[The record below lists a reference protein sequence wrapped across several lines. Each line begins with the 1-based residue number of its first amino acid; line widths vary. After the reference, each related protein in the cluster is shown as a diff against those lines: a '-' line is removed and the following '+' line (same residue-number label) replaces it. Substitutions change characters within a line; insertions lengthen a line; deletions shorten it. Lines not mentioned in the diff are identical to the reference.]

1 MTAERVERRLAAVLA
16 ADVAGY
22 SRLMGRD
29 EEHTLAQLKAFRNT
43 VIDPRIATHRGRIV
57 KTTGDGMLVEY
68 ASAVDAARCAV
79 EIQREMAQR
88 NADVPPEL
96 RIEFRIGIH
105 VGDIIIDDNDDI
117 FGDGVNIAARLEGI
131 AEPGGVCISDDA
143 HRHIRGRVDVAFDD
157 IGEQNLKNIAEPL
170 RAWYIRFASVS
181 APAVRS
187 SASATRVPDLS
198 LPDKPSIVVLP
209 FDNMSAEPGQEY
221 LADGIVEAITA
232 ALSCIRSFFVI
243 ARSSAFTYKGRATN
257 AREIGKELG
266 VAYLLEGS
274 VQKSGNRL
282 RIIVQLIETAGG
294 AHVWSSRFDGAIDD
308 FFDLEDR
315 ITEQVAGALQPSIRT
330 AEIERS
336 RRKRPQDLGSYD
348 YTMRAMP
355 HVWALEKE
363 ESAKA
368 LELLESALTI
378 DSEYPL
384 ALSLA
389 AWCHAQRSVYNWTD
403 DVAESQALA
412 RSLAE
417 RAAEMS
423 GDDPVIL
430 AVLGA
435 VHTFLR
441 NHGTAR
447 VLLERAVTLD
457 PNAAWAWSRLGWLEV
472 YADQP
477 KKAIE
482 KFERALR
489 LSPIDPMN
497 FNNFVGLGSAHEVAQ
512 EYDEAAALYRR
523 ALEERPNAVWIY
535 RNLASS
541 LSGAGRVEEAKQ
553 AFAEMMRSYPDLT
566 VSKFKKA
573 MVFSPFSLN
582 RMAENLRKLGLPD

>member
-1 MTAERVERRLAAVLA
+1 MPSERVERRLAAVLA

-29 EEHTLAQLKAFRNT
+29 EERTHEQLRTFRKTL
-43 VIDPRIATHRGRIV
+43 VDPEIAAHRGRIV
-57 KTTGDGMLVEY
+57 KNTGDGMLVEF
-68 ASAVDAARCAV
+68 ASVVDAARCALD
-79 EIQREMAQR
+79 IQRAIAKT
-88 NADVPPEL
+88 NADVSPEL

-105 VGDIIIDDNDDI
+105 VGDIIIDDNDI
-117 FGDGVNIAARLEGI
+117 FGDGVNIAARLEGV

-143 HRHIRGRVDVAFDD
+143 HRQIRGKIDVDFHD
-157 IGEQNLKNIAEPL
+157 IGEQNLKNIAEPM
-170 RAWYIRFASVS
+170 RAWRMRLADE
-181 APAVRS
+181 AS
-187 SASATRVPDLS
+187 SAIPSSSPPVKVLA

-209 FDNMSAEPGQEY
+209 FDNMSAEAGQDY

-257 AREIGKELG
+257 ACEVGKELG

-274 VQKSGNRL
+274 VQKAGNRL
-282 RIIVQLIETAGG
+282 RIIVQLVETEGG

-315 ITEQVAGALQPSIRT
+315 ITEQVAGALQPSIRI

-336 RRKRPQDLGSYD
+336 RRKRPQDLSSYD
-348 YTMRAMP
+348 FTMRAMP

-368 LELLESALTI
+368 LELLGKAIAI
-378 DSEYPL
+378 DPQYPL

-389 AWCHAQRSVYNWTD
+389 GWCHAQRSVYNWAD
-403 DVAESQALA
+403 DIAESQAMA
-412 RSLAE
+412 RQLAE

-423 GDDPVIL
+423 GDDPVTL

-435 VHTFLR
+435 VHTFVR

-447 VLLERAVTLD
+447 VLLERAVALD
-457 PNAAWAWSRLGWLEV
+457 PNAAWAWSRLGWLEA

-477 KKAIE
+477 QKAID

-497 FNNFVGLGSAHEVAQ
+497 LNNYVGIGSAHEVAQ
-512 EYDEAAALYRR
+512 EYDQAALFYRR
-523 ALEERPNAVWIY
+523 AS
-535 RNLASS
+535 RN
-541 LSGAGRVEEAKQ
+541 GRTPAGSTAIWHRFCREPAG
-553 AFAEMMRSYPDLT
+553 
-566 VSKFKKA
+566 SKK
-573 MVFSPFSLN
+573 LN
-582 RMAENLRKLGLPD
+582 KPLRR

>member
-1 MTAERVERRLAAVLA
+1 MAGERVERRLAAVLA
-16 ADVAGY
+16 VDVAGY

-29 EEHTLAQLKAFRNT
+29 EEGTLANLKSFRKT
-43 VIDPRIATHRGRIV
+43 LVDPAIAAHRGRIV
-57 KTTGDGMLVEY
+57 KTTGDGMLVEF

-79 EIQREMAQR
+79 EIQCSVARQ
-88 NADVPPEL
+88 NVDVPQEI

-105 VGDIIIDDNDDI
+105 VGDIIIDDNDI

-131 AEPGGVCISDDA
+131 AEPGGICISDDA
-143 HRHIRGRVDVAFDD
+143 HRQIRGKMDIAFDD
-157 IGEQNLKNIAEPL
+157 IGEQTLKNIAEPM
-170 RAWYIRFASVS
+170 RAWRMQLAGDGASEIRPGS
-181 APAVRS
+181 API
-187 SASATRVPDLS
+187 RVQDLA

-209 FDNMSAEPGQEY
+209 FDNMSAEPGQDY

-257 AREIGKELG
+257 ARDIGKELG

-274 VQKSGNRL
+274 VQKAGNRL
-282 RIIVQLIETAGG
+282 RIIVQLIETEGG

-315 ITEQVAGALQPSIRT
+315 ITEQVAGALQPSIRI

-336 RRKRPQDLGSYD
+336 RRKRPQDLSSYD
-348 YTMRAMP
+348 FTMRALP

-363 ESAKA
+363 ESVKA
-368 LELLESALTI
+368 LELLEKALTI
-378 DSEYPL
+378 DPEYPL

-389 AWCHAQRSVYNWTD
+389 GWCHAQRSVYNW
-403 DVAESQALA
+403 AEDIAVSHAMA

-423 GDDPVIL
+423 GDDPIIL
-430 AVLGA
+430 TVLGA
-435 VHTFLR
+435 VHTFVR
-441 NHGTAR
+441 NYGTAR

-457 PNAAWAWSRLGWLEV
+457 PNAAWAWSRLGWLEN

-477 KKAIE
+477 QKAIAN
-482 KFERALR
+482 FERALR

-497 FNNFVGLGSAHEVAQ
+497 FNNYVGLGSAHEVAQ
-512 EYDEAAALYRR
+512 EYDKAAAFYQR
-523 ALEERPNAVWIY
+523 ALEERPNAGWIY

-541 LSGAGRVEEAKQ
+541 LSGAGRIEEAER
-553 AFAEMMRSYPDLT
+553 AFAEMMRNYPDLT
-566 VSKFKKA
+566 VSKFKQA
-573 MVFSPFSLN
+573 MVFSAPALD
-582 RMAENLRKLGLPD
+582 RMAENLRKLGLPE

>member
-1 MTAERVERRLAAVLA
+1 LPSERVERRLAAVLA

-29 EEHTLAQLKAFRNT
+29 EERTLAQLKTFRKT
-43 VIDPRIATHRGRIV
+43 VFDPTVATHRGRIV
-57 KTTGDGMLVEY
+57 KTTGDGMLVEF

-79 EIQREMAQR
+79 EVQREMVKR
-88 NADVPPEL
+88 NSDVPPEL

-105 VGDIIIDDNDDI
+105 VGDIIIDDDDI

-131 AEPGGVCISDDA
+131 AEPGGACVSDDA
-143 HRHIRGRVDVAFDD
+143 HRQIRGKVDILFDD
-157 IGEQNLKNIAEPL
+157 IGEQNLKNISEPM
-170 RAWYIRFASVS
+170 RAWRVQLFSDAAPEIRTSS
-181 APAVRS
+181 DPIQPAL
-187 SASATRVPDLS
+187 A

-209 FDNMSAEPGQEY
+209 FDNMSAEAGNDY

-274 VQKSGNRL
+274 VQKAGNRL
-282 RIIVQLIETAGG
+282 RITVQLIETEGG
-294 AHVWSSRFDGAIDD
+294 AHVWSSRYDGTLEE

-315 ITEQVAGALQPSIRT
+315 ITQQVAGALQPSIRI

-355 HVWALEKE
+355 HVWALEKG

-368 LELLESALTI
+368 LELLEKALLI
-378 DSEYPL
+378 APEYPL
-384 ALSLA
+384 ALALA
-389 AWCHAQRSVYNWTD
+389 GWCHAQRSVYNWAD
-403 DVAESQALA
+403 DIAGSQAA
-412 RSLAE
+412 AWSLAE
-417 RAAEMS
+417 RAADLS
-423 GDDPVIL
+423 GDDPLIL

-435 VHTFLR
+435 VHTFVR
-441 NHGTAR
+441 NYGTAR
-447 VLLERAVTLD
+447 VLLERAVALD
-457 PNAAWAWSRLGWLEV
+457 PNCAWAWSRLGWIEN

-477 KKAIE
+477 HKAIGN
-482 KFERALR
+482 FERALR

-497 FNNFVGLGSAHEVAQ
+497 FNNYAGIGSAHEILQ
-512 EYDEAAALYRR
+512 DYDKAAALYRR
-523 ALEERPNAVWIY
+523 ALLERPNANWIY

-541 LSGAGRVEEAKQ
+541 LSGAGRIEEAKQ
-553 AFAEMMRSYPDLT
+553 AFAEMLRSYPDLT
-566 VSKFKKA
+566 ASKFKQA
-573 MVFSPFSLN
+573 MVFSSAALD
-582 RMAENLRKLGLPD
+582 RMAENLRRLGLPD

>member
-1 MTAERVERRLAAVLA
+1 MAGEPVERRLAAVLA

-29 EEHTLAQLKAFRNT
+29 EERTLANLKSFRKT
-43 VIDPRIATHRGRIV
+43 LVDPAIAAHRGRIV
-57 KTTGDGMLVEY
+57 KTTGDGMLVEF

-79 EIQREMAQR
+79 EVQRSVATQ
-88 NADVPPEL
+88 NADVPQDL

-105 VGDIIIDDNDDI
+105 VGDIIIDDNDI

-131 AEPGGVCISDDA
+131 AVPGGVCISDDA
-143 HRHIRGRVDVAFDD
+143 HRQIRGKIDIGFDD
-157 IGEQNLKNIAEPL
+157 IGEQTLKNIAEPM
-170 RAWYIRFASVS
+170 RAWRIRLAGVD
-181 APAVRS
+181 
-187 SASATRVPDLS
+187 ASAIRPGSTPIRVQDLA

-209 FDNMSAEPGQEY
+209 FDNMSAETGQDY

-257 AREIGKELG
+257 ARDIGKELG

-274 VQKSGNRL
+274 VQKAGNRL
-282 RIIVQLIETAGG
+282 RIIVQLIETEGG

-315 ITEQVAGALQPSIRT
+315 ITEQVAGALQPSIRI

-336 RRKRPQDLGSYD
+336 RRKRPQDLSSYD
-348 YTMRAMP
+348 FTMRAMP
-355 HVWALEKE
+355 HVWALEKD

-368 LELLESALTI
+368 LELLEKALAI
-378 DSEYPL
+378 DPAYPL

-389 AWCHAQRSVYNWTD
+389 AWCHAQRSVYNW
-403 DVAESQALA
+403 AEDIAVSQAMA

-423 GDDPVIL
+423 GDDPIIL

-435 VHTFLR
+435 VHTFVR

-457 PNAAWAWSRLGWLEV
+457 PNAAWAWCRLGWLEN
-472 YADQP
+472 YSDQP
-477 KKAIE
+477 ERAIAN
-482 KFERALR
+482 FERALR

-497 FNNFVGLGSAHEVAQ
+497 FNNYVGLGSAHEIAE
-512 EYDEAAALYRR
+512 EYDKAAAFYRR
-523 ALEERPNAVWIY
+523 ALEERPNAGWIY
-535 RNLASS
+535 RNLASA
-541 LSGAGRVEEAKQ
+541 LSGAGRVEEAKH
-553 AFAEMMRSYPDLT
+553 AFAEMMRNYPDLT
-566 VSKFKKA
+566 VAKFKQA
-573 MVFSPFSLN
+573 MVFSTGPLN